1 MPEGASKDGDAGA
14 QTKPPDKTPK
24 SGPKYWSSRI
34 LVPLTKAFRGEDLAE
49 LEELHD
55 DPWVTL
61 LKNDGF
67 LTALAN
73 EDRNAAWSSL
83 EEWLVDENYP
93 SAAIEDLRDSLT
105 AQGVL
110 EKKAELSEADLDVA
124 MGQLGVI
131 TEDFVPKAARPVK
144 PNPLRQIPPVRR

>member
-34 LVPLTKAFRGEDLAE
+34 LVPLTKAFRGENLAE
-49 LEELHD
+49 LEELQD
-55 DPWVTL
+55 DPWNTL
-61 LKNDGF
+61 SKHEGF
-67 LTALAN
+67 KQALAD
-73 EDRNAAWSSL
+73 EDRNAAWASL

-110 EKKAELSEADLDVA
+110 EKKAELTEADLDTV
-124 MGQLGVI
+124 MGQLGVT
-131 TEDFVPKAARPVK
+131 TEELVPKVVRQAK